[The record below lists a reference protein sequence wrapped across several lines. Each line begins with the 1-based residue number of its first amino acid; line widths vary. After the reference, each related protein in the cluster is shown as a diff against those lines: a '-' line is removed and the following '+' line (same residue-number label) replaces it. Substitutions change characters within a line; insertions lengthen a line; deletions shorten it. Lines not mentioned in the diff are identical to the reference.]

1 MRLGS
6 TLPDMVSAG
15 SPRRKR
21 ILVVDDDPDILSIL
35 RDRLHC
41 YGYAVETA
49 GDGREAL
56 AALELS
62 TYDAMLL
69 DVDMPKL
76 NGLDVL
82 RHLRETN
89 QQMPV
94 AIMTGLN
101 EKERI
106 VRAAREICQAFL
118 LKPFH
123 LTELKQ
129 TLERWFRPSN

>member
-1 MRLGS
+1 
-6 TLPDMVSAG
+6 MVSAG
-15 SPRRKR
+15 SPMRKR

-41 YGYAVETA
+41 YGYTVETA
-49 GDGREAL
+49 GDGCEAL
-56 AALELS
+56 AALKLS

-69 DVDMPKL
+69 DVDIPKL

-82 RHLRETN
+82 RQSRETN
-89 QQMPV
+89 HQMPV

-118 LKPFH
+118 FKPFH
-123 LTELKQ
+123 RDELKQ
-129 TLERWFRPSN
+129 TRERWFRPLTT

>member
-1 MRLGS
+1 M
-6 TLPDMVSAG
+6 
-15 SPRRKR
+15 RKR

-35 RDRLHC
+35 GDRLHL

-49 GDGREAL
+49 GDGCEAL

-69 DVDMPKL
+69 DVDMPKVD
-76 NGLDVL
+76 GLEVL
-82 RHLRETN
+82 RQLRMNN

-118 LKPFH
+118 FKPFH
-123 LTELKQ
+123 RDELKQ
-129 TLERWFRPSN
+129 TLERWFIVEG